1 VPTPGKDLREVEKDP
16 APEGV
21 ERVPTAEDLR
31 ARHQSLEQLRGRY
44 VEAEARLHELDA
56 EYQAA
61 RAAVDAEYGPR
72 LHALGA
78 EAHRLQGELCDA
90 EAVDALLDRPDGQ
103 AVADALGLTLPE

>member
-44 VEAEARLHELDA
+44 VEAE
-56 EYQAA
+56 